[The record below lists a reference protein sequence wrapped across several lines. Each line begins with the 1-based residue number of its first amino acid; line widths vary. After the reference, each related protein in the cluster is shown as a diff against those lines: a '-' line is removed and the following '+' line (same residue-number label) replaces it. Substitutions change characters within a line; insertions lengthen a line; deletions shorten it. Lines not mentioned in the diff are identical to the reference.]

1 MGPAALAQVLR
12 PLADMF
18 QAKDYPDLLVGLGQP
33 DDAAVYRL
41 NADQAIIET
50 ADFFPPVVDDPY
62 TFGAIAA
69 ANALSDIYAMGGQ
82 PLFAINLAAFPDNLP
97 PEVISEILR
106 GGAEK
111 VREAGA
117 AVAGGHTVSD
127 KEPKFGLAVTG
138 LVHPARILSK
148 GGARVGDRL
157 VLTKA
162 LGTGVITTAHKRG
175 EVEAGDLAAAVA
187 SMTRLNRSAAAA
199 VLASTGV
206 HALTDITGFGLLG
219 HAHEAAHL
227 SGVGLVLDYEAL
239 SWLPGARRYAEA
251 WVFPGGSERNEEF
264 YSPWVTYTPERTLA
278 VWEQR
283 LLHDPQT
290 SGGLLIAVAPESLP
304 ALAAQLEAGGDA
316 AFVIGTVVPGAGE
329 ILVR

>member
-18 QAKDYPDLLVGLGQP
+18 QAQDYPDLLVGLGLP

-41 NADQAIIET
+41 NADQAIIQT

-62 TFGAIAA
+62 AFGAIAA

-82 PLFAINLAAFPDNLP
+82 PLFAINLAAFPDDLP
-97 PEVISEILR
+97 LEVITEVLR

-111 VREAGA
+111 LREAGA
-117 AVAGGHTVSD
+117 AIAGGHTIAD
-127 KEPKFGLAVTG
+127 KEPKYGLAVTG
-138 LVHPARILSK
+138 LIHPERILPK

-175 EVEAGDLAAAVA
+175 EEDPADLAAAIA
-187 SMTRLNRSAAAA
+187 SMTRLNRQAAEA
-199 VLASTGV
+199 VRATPGV

-219 HAHEAAHL
+219 HAHEVAHL
-227 SGVGLVLDYEAL
+227 SGVGLAL
-239 SWLPGARRYAEA
+239 EYAALPWLPGARRYAEA

-264 YSPWVTYTPERTLA
+264 YGPWVAFGPKTELA
-278 VWEQR
+278 AWEQR

-290 SGGLLIAVAPESLP
+290 SGGLLIAVVPEALP
-304 ALAAQLEAGGDA
+304 GLVERLHAGGDGA
-316 AFVIGTVVPGAGE
+316 YEIGTVVPGAGE
-329 ILVR
+329 IVVQ